1 MDIVMN
7 YVIFGAG
14 GTGLAIAAY
23 LAKNSDKKEN
33 PVLIARGENLREIR
47 KNGLTV
53 HHLWDHTTE
62 TIPVQTLAEGEYND
76 KPDVIFVCVKGYSL
90 DSVLPFIL
98 KNASPETVVIPIL
111 NIFGTGSKL
120 QRELPDDY
128 ILDGCIYVSASREAP
143 GQLLQH
149 GPIMRIVYGP
159 RHGQEDRPVLA
170 EIEKELKGSGIVP
183 IYSHHVERDCLEKF
197 SYVSPIGAAGI
208 YLNAVAGDFQKEGE
222 ARELFISMIR
232 EISALADAMGFPFEK
247 DYAKVNLEI
256 LSGLPAGTDTSMQR
270 DVAAGHPSEVD
281 GLVYQVVELADR
293 YGVPV
298 PKYKMVAEELRRR
311 GLTR

>member
-23 LAKNSDKKEN
+23 LAKNSNKTEN
-33 PVLIARGENLREIR
+33 PVLIARGENLQKIRES
-47 KNGLTV
+47 GLQII
-53 HHLWDHTTE
+53 HLWDQTTE
-62 TIPVQTLAEGEYND
+62 TIPVYACAEDAYNG

-90 DSVLPFIL
+90 DSVLPFIR
-98 KNASPETVVIPIL
+98 KNASSETVIIPIL

-143 GQLLQH
+143 GQLQQH

-159 RHGQEDRPVLA
+159 RQGQEDRPVLA
-170 EIEKELKGSGIVP
+170 KIEKELKGSGIVP
-183 IYSHHVERDCLEKF
+183 IYSHHIERDCLEKF

-247 DYAKVNLEI
+247 DYTEVNLKI
-256 LSGLPAGTDTSMQR
+256 LSGLPAGTNTSMQR

-281 GLVYQVVELADR
+281 GLVYQVLELADK
-293 YGVPV
+293 YGVPI
-298 PKYKMVAEELRRR
+298 PKYRMVAEELLRR
-311 GLTR
+311 GLR